1 MRELEN
7 FRKYLRE
14 EEVPT
19 FTEIEKEILQ
29 FALDNIGNIP
39 EGEYADDMANSLLN
53 LDYFTDNDK
62 EGREFLERVGVLDA
76 LAYIFDTEND
86 RFGEYYSDKYIREKN
101 YQGLANIYALYL
113 GEELLYQIPT
123 YQRLL
128 DDGDNLT
135 NDMIGALED
144 ELEFLLS

>member
-76 LAYIFDTEND
+76 LAYILDMERD
-86 RFGEYYSDKYIREKN
+86 RFGDYYSDKYIRDKD
-101 YQGLANIYALYL
+101 YQGLANVYAYYL